1 MVIQGNIYC
10 KGPFTQAIF
19 DAKILSYFLLSLVF
33 TPKLHRQTSGDFSAA
48 IFHKTEP
55 KIRMSGDLEGSF
67 VLLTK
72 HSDKKTK
79 NEKRR
84 HKCGLNSKEEA
95 LIEFWQKRVS
105 I

>member
-1 MVIQGNIYC
+1 
-10 KGPFTQAIF
+10 
-19 DAKILSYFLLSLVF
+19 
-33 TPKLHRQTSGDFSAA
+33 
-48 IFHKTEP
+48 
-55 KIRMSGDLEGSF
+55 MSVDLEESF

-79 NEKRR
+79 NKKRR

-95 LIEFWQKRVS
+95 LVEFFQKHVS